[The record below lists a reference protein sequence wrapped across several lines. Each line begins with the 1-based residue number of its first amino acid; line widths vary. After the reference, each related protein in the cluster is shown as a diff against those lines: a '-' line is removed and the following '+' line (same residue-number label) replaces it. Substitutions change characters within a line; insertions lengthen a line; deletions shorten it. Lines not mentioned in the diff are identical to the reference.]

1 MKNDSN
7 FSKENRGNN
16 LASHKSWLW
25 IIAEDERIPSGISL
39 AKPGCLDLP
48 VEWLTEEDYHMS
60 FFFRNILLNQY
71 FNF

>member
-16 LASHKSWLW
+16 LASHKSWLL

-48 VEWLTEEDYHMS
+48 VE
-60 FFFRNILLNQY
+60 
-71 FNF
+71 